1 MVLVVCLKPC
11 LVTKPVQ
18 KAFSVLGSIIR
29 LMVLVVAFSPI
40 GLFFPMPMVDINTH
54 PSSLV
59 RLCASFK
66 TTRTWSA
73 RGTLSSL
80 PIFMAFLG
88 MVIKAASKSIYSH
101 FIRRMFLGLRKTNGI
116 GFNASRSNDQKVC
129 PEYKTNVDL
138 VGEIHCIHASDRLYH
153 ESYIVQ

>member
-1 MVLVVCLKPC
+1 
-11 LVTKPVQ
+11 
-18 KAFSVLGSIIR
+18 
-29 LMVLVVAFSPI
+29 
-40 GLFFPMPMVDINTH
+40 
-54 PSSLV
+54 
-59 RLCASFK
+59 
-66 TTRTWSA
+66 
-73 RGTLSSL
+73 
-80 PIFMAFLG
+80 MAFLD

-153 ESYIVQ
+153 EFYIVQ